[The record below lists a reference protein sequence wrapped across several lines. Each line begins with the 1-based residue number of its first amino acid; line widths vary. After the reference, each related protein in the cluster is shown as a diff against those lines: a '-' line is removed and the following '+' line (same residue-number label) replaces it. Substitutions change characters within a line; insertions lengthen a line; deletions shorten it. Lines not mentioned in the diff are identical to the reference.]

1 ESGQIFEASCE
12 SRNLIIRIAFIDFLD
27 PKNNY
32 GESTFQP
39 KWFRELKVS
48 RGLGELAPTKL
59 IIELA
64 DRTVKRPKG
73 IAENVLVGLINLFPS
88 RLIVLDM
95 PEDIKTPF
103 ILERMELDLEA
114 RLMGEALILNRSVDL
129 LYGDNIE
136 LNDLNEP
143 LELRRNRVDNLEP
156 TIKEGGV
163 VNELMMDI
171 VNRCDDEIIDG
182 LDEYPSYCDFD
193 RKIHID

>member
-1 ESGQIFEASCE
+1 MPFLTYT
-12 SRNLIIRIAFIDFLD
+12 NL
-27 PKNNY
+27 
-32 GESTFQP
+32 
-39 KWFRELKVS
+39 
-48 RGLGELAPTKL
+48 GLGELAPTKL

-103 ILERMELDLEA
+103 ILGRPFLSIAHAKIDVFKRNITLKV
-114 RLMGEALILNRSVDL
+114 RNDKVVSVDL

-143 LELRRNRVDNLEP
+143 LELRRNRVNDLEP
-156 TIKEGGV
+156 IIKEGGV